1 MNTFGTIK
9 SKLLTKLTEAY
20 TKNNKSEVKELLN
33 TIKENKQFKELY
45 LFYEEVEN
53 KSIEDKDT
61 AKLFV
66 ESVESMLTNQ
76 KNEEFDNFCNSLSN
90 KLKDVEVEKND
101 LYESIDQLSV
111 KNTLANIEQKITAKK
126 KLVEHLTSKKES
138 VDIEKKVYTENE
150 TLLHTVLT
158 NNFNVL
164 YNNTLSEEEK
174 KNLKDILVLSNE
186 DLEIKTKE
194 LKESLNQ
201 KIEKLLVESSDT
213 EMKSKL
219 EKVKEEVNNKDVSRI
234 SYYRL
239 TELKNGLD

>member
-1 MNTFGTIK
+1 MNKFGTIK

-101 LYESIDQLSV
+101 LYESIAQLSV